1 MTGTSVLTS
10 SDPAADTRRLPDRL
24 KGHPVFD
31 LADSA
36 AVRFADRPAIDFLGK
51 HWTYRELGELI
62 DRAALGF
69 QHLGVEAGVRVGLCL
84 PNTPYY
90 VICYYAILKAGG
102 TVVNYNPLYVER
114 ELEHQVKDS
123 GTTIMVTLDLK
134 QIYPKVASLLNGAGL
149 KQVIVCPM
157 ASILPSV
164 KSLLFAVLKRSEMA
178 DIPDDLRHVPFARL
192 IDNTGAVEP
201 VVIKPQ
207 QDVAVLQYTGGTTGV
222 PKGAMLTHANLT
234 ANTHQMGMVFP
245 SARPGE
251 ERMMAVLP
259 FFHVFAM
266 TVAMNF
272 AVACGAEMILV
283 PRFEL
288 DQVLKLIAKRK
299 PTLFPG
305 VPTLYTALN
314 SAAEKGGHDLSS
326 IRLCIS
332 GGAPL
337 PVEVKAQ
344 FEKLTGCSLVE
355 GYGLSEASPVVT
367 CNPPGGKIKAGSIGL
382 PVPGTTVEVR
392 SHLDPGLLLPQ
403 GEHGEICVHG
413 PQVMAGY
420 WGRPEETAEV
430 LQEGIL
436 RTGDIGYVDEEGY
449 IFLVDRIKDVI
460 LCGGYNV
467 YPRVIEE
474 ALYQHPAVAEVV
486 VIGIPDDYRG
496 QAPKA
501 FVRLRDDA
509 EATPEELK
517 TFLTSQI
524 SRIELPKAIEIRD
537 ELPKTMVGKLSKKE
551 LVAEEAAKA
560 AQTVS

>member
-1 MTGTSVLTS
+1 
-10 SDPAADTRRLPDRL
+10 
-24 KGHPVFD
+24 
-31 LADSA
+31 
-36 AVRFADRPAIDFLGK
+36 
-51 HWTYRELGELI
+51 
-62 DRAALGF
+62 
-69 QHLGVEAGVRVGLCL
+69 
-84 PNTPYY
+84 
-90 VICYYAILKAGG
+90 
-102 TVVNYNPLYVER
+102 
-114 ELEHQVKDS
+114 
-123 GTTIMVTLDLK
+123 
-134 QIYPKVASLLNGAGL
+134 
-149 KQVIVCPM
+149 
-157 ASILPSV
+157 
-164 KSLLFAVLKRSEMA
+164 
-178 DIPDDLRHVPFARL
+178 
-192 IDNTGAVEP
+192 
-201 VVIKPQ
+201 
-207 QDVAVLQYTGGTTGV
+207 
-222 PKGAMLTHANLT
+222 
-234 ANTHQMGMVFP
+234 
-245 SARPGE
+245 
-251 ERMMAVLP
+251 
-259 FFHVFAM
+259 
-266 TVAMNF
+266 
-272 AVACGAEMILV
+272 
-283 PRFEL
+283 L

-314 SAAEKGGHDLSS
+314 SAAAKGGHDLSS
-326 IRLCIS
+326 IRICVS

-344 FEKLTGCSLVE
+344 FERLTGCSLVE

-392 SHLDPGLLLPQ
+392 SHVDPGLLLPQ
-403 GEHGEICVHG
+403 GEHGEICVRG

-430 LQEGIL
+430 LQDGIL
-436 RTGDIGYVDEEGY
+436 RTGDIGYVDPEGY

-560 AQTVS
+560 AQTAS